1 MGWSKCSSNDSRKL
15 RAATSAPAPAKTV
28 ARRLPFLLSFSDCP
42 SPVAY
47 RLIVHCHRQ
56 WIARVNFSTILR
68 HAKSI
73 IAILTICVR
82 LSASSSCYRLRH
94 VHARCN
100 CACTDSV
107 HPITRFIC
115 LYSCML
121 IFSWDRGTIGMVSK
135 IRHVCCDSTLL
146 QLCMYTQHTVS
157 RFENFAIEA
166 KQRRSVWTQAQIK
179 WIGFWGALFTLMHSV
194 CP

>member
-107 HPITRFIC
+107 HPITRLYVYIAAC
-115 LYSCML
+115 LYFREIEEPLAWYRKFDMYVATLRYYSSVCIHNIL
-121 IFSWDRGTIGMVSK
+121 WVVSK
-135 IRHVCCDSTLL
+135 TL
-146 QLCMYTQHTVS
+146 Q
-157 RFENFAIEA
+157 
-166 KQRRSVWTQAQIK
+166 
-179 WIGFWGALFTLMHSV
+179 
-194 CP
+194 